1 MIDKLLD
8 ASIRFR
14 WGVVILTL
22 IISAYGLSEL
32 LKLPIDAVPDITN
45 KQVQINT
52 VEPNLGPLDIE
63 RLVTFPVETAMAGIP
78 GLETSR
84 SISRNGFSQVTV
96 IFEDH
101 TDLYFARQQVAERL
115 NQAKGTLPEGAEPQ
129 MGPVSTGLGEVLMY
143 TVDYAKA
150 GTKENPK
157 VAGKPGFQP
166 DGSYVTPTGQTLTDD
181 VAKLGYLRTV
191 QDWVIRPQLRSVSG
205 VAGIDSIGGYEK
217 QFVVQPDASKLATYG
232 ISFSEL
238 AEALEKANISVGAN
252 FVERGGEAFLVRAD
266 GRIRTVDEIS
276 RATVASR
283 GGVPVMVGDVATVKV
298 GGELRTGSA
307 SENGKELV
315 VGTVLMLADG
325 NSRLVASAAA
335 ERLAEVAKSMPPGIV
350 VKPVLN
356 RSELV
361 DATIG
366 TVEKNLAEGA
376 LLVAAVL
383 FWLLGNFRA
392 AVIATLV
399 IPISFLMMAMGMNA
413 TGTPGNLMSLGALDF
428 GLIVDGSIIIIEN
441 CLRRLA
447 ERQHHEG
454 RMLTLTERLHEVF
467 EASREMVKP
476 TIYGQAIIFLVF
488 VPLLTFT
495 GVEGKTFS
503 PMAITVMLALAGA
516 FIASLTFVP
525 AMVALLIRGEVA
537 EKDVKA
543 IAWVKTRYEPVLQ
556 RVIARPWPWIGAGGG
571 TFAAAALVFTMLG
584 SEFIPVLGEG
594 NLAMQ
599 ALRIPSTSLNKSQE
613 MQLKVEK
620 AVSALPEVAFIYSKT
635 GTAEVASDPMPP
647 NASDTFII
655 LKPREAWPEGVDTK
669 DEVIE
674 RVEKA
679 LEPLVG
685 NAFEISQPI
694 QLRFNELIAG
704 VRGDVAIKIYG
715 DNLDEMGRTANQVA
729 AIIGTV
735 PGAADVKVEQT
746 AGFPVLDVQFDRNA
760 IARYGLTLQDVSD
773 TVSAALGGREAGIVF
788 EGDRRFDI
796 VVRLDGATR
805 DDLDAVGALPV
816 LLPGEGG
823 ARASVPLSELAQFG
837 FSEGLNQ
844 VSRENG
850 QRRVV
855 VQANVRGNDLGSF
868 VAEAQEKVDAQ
879 VKLPTGSF
887 IEWGGQFE
895 NLQAASARLSIVI
908 PIIFAAIFG
917 ILFMAL
923 GGVRQA
929 IAVYS
934 AIPLALAGGVFA
946 LLLTGLP
953 FSVSAAVGFIVLS
966 GVTVLNGLV
975 VMSSINQ
982 RIDEG
987 KPIDTAISEGTME
1000 RVRAV
1005 LMTGIVPAIGFV
1017 PMAIATGVGAEVQ
1030 KPLAIVVIGGLIT
1043 STLLTLFVLP
1053 AISHLLL
1060 RGRHKQHVAGDYSDV
1075 TATGERMFVS
1085 DDDKGAEPA

>member
-22 IISAYGLSEL
+22 IISAYGVFQLM
-32 LKLPIDAVPDITN
+32 KLPIDAVPDITN

-52 VEPNLGPLDIE
+52 VAPNLGPLDME

-78 GLETSR
+78 GLESSR

-96 IFEDH
+96 VFEDH

-115 NQAKGTLPEGAEPQ
+115 NQAKGSLPDGVEPS

-143 TVDYAKA
+143 VVDFAEP
-150 GTKENPK
+150 GSENNPV
-157 VAGKPGFQP
+157 VAGRPGFQP
-166 DGSYVTPTGQTLTDD
+166 DGSYMTPAGEMLTDD
-181 VAKLGYLRTV
+181 VAKEGYLRSV

-217 QFVVQPDASKLATYG
+217 QFVVQPDAAKMATYG

-238 AEALEKANISVGAN
+238 ADALERANISVGAN

-266 GRIRTVDEIS
+266 GRIRTLDEIA
-276 RATVASR
+276 RATVATR
-283 GGVPVMVGDVATVKV
+283 GGVAVAVRDIATVVV
-298 GGELRTGSA
+298 GGDLRTGSA
-307 SENGKELV
+307 TRDGHEIV
-315 VGTVLMLADG
+315 IGTALMLAGG
-325 NSRLVASAAA
+325 NSRIVASDVA
-335 ERLAEVAKSMPPGIV
+335 ERLETVADSLPPGV
-350 VKPVLN
+350 TVTTVLD
-356 RSELV
+356 RSDLV

-366 TVEKNLAEGA
+366 TVETNLVEGA
-376 LLVAAVL
+376 LLVIAVL

-392 AVIATLV
+392 ALIATLV
-399 IPISFLMMAMGMNA
+399 IPISFLVMGTGMNI
-413 TGTPGNLMSLGALDF
+413 TGTSGNLMSLGALDF

-441 CLRRLA
+441 CLQRLA
-447 ERQHHEG
+447 HRQHTEG
-454 RMLTLTERLHEVF
+454 RLLTLNERLHEVF

-476 TIYGQAIIFLVF
+476 TLYGQAIIFLVF

-516 FIASLTFVP
+516 FVASLTFVP
-525 AMVALLIRGEVA
+525 AMVALLLRGKVSEKEVP
-537 EKDVKA
+537 A
-543 IAWVKTRYEPVLQ
+543 IGWVKTRYAPVLD
-556 RVIARPWPWIGAGGG
+556 RIIARPWPWIGAGAG
-571 TFAAAALVFTMLG
+571 TFGAAALVFTMLG
-584 SEFIPVLGEG
+584 SEFLPVLGEG

-599 ALRIPSTSLNKSQE
+599 ALRIPSTSLAQSTE
-613 MQLKVEK
+613 MQQRVER
-620 AVSALPEVAFIYSKT
+620 AVGELPEVSFVFSKT

-647 NASDTFII
+647 NASDTFIM
-655 LKPREAWPEGVDTK
+655 LRPRDEWPEGVETK
-669 DEVIE
+669 DDVIE
-674 RVEKA
+674 RVEAA
-679 LEPLVG
+679 LDPLVG

-704 VRGDVAIKIYG
+704 VRGDIAIKVYG
-715 DNLDEMGRTANQVA
+715 DDLEEMGRTAQQIA
-729 AIIGTV
+729 AVLNTV

-746 AGFPVLDVQFDRNA
+746 AGFPVLDLQFDRDA
-760 IARYGLTLQDVSD
+760 IARYGLSLEDVSD
-773 TVSAALGGREAGIVF
+773 TVAAAMGGREAGFVF
-788 EGDRRFDI
+788 EGDRRYDI
-796 VVRLDGATR
+796 VVRLDNMTR
-805 DDLDAVGALPV
+805 SDLDAVGALPV
-816 LLPGEGG
+816 LLPGEGAG
-823 ARASVPLSELAQFG
+823 RASVPLRELVRFN

-868 VAEAQEKVDAQ
+868 VAEAQAKVREQ
-879 VKLPTGSF
+879 VEIPAGSYV
-887 IEWGGQFE
+887 EWGGQFE
-895 NLQAASARLSIVI
+895 NLQAASQRLSLVI
-908 PIIFAAIFG
+908 PIIFVAIFG
-917 ILFMAL
+917 ILFLAL
-923 GGVRQA
+923 GGVRQS

-934 AIPLALAGGVFA
+934 AIPLALAGGIFA
-946 LLLTGLP
+946 LMLTGLP

-982 RIDEG
+982 RLDAG
-987 KPIDTAISEGTME
+987 MVVDRAIAEGTME

-1017 PMAIATGVGAEVQ
+1017 PMAIATGTGAEVQ

-1060 RGRHKQHVAGDYSDV
+1060 RGRHKQHVVGEYSDV
-1075 TATGERMFVS
+1075 TALGERRFES
-1085 DDDKGAEPA
+1085 DDEKGAAPV

>member
-1 MIDKLLD
+1 
-8 ASIRFR
+8 
-14 WGVVILTL
+14 VI
-22 IISAYGLSEL
+22 
-32 LKLPIDAVPDITN
+32 
-45 KQVQINT
+45 
-52 VEPNLGPLDIE
+52 
-63 RLVTFPVETAMAGIP
+63 
-78 GLETSR
+78 
-84 SISRNGFSQVTV
+84 
-96 IFEDH
+96 
-101 TDLYFARQQVAERL
+101 
-115 NQAKGTLPEGAEPQ
+115 
-129 MGPVSTGLGEVLMY
+129 
-143 TVDYAKA
+143 
-150 GTKENPK
+150 
-157 VAGKPGFQP
+157 
-166 DGSYVTPTGQTLTDD
+166 
-181 VAKLGYLRTV
+181 
-191 QDWVIRPQLRSVSG
+191 
-205 VAGIDSIGGYEK
+205 
-217 QFVVQPDASKLATYG
+217 
-232 ISFSEL
+232 
-238 AEALEKANISVGAN
+238 
-252 FVERGGEAFLVRAD
+252 
-266 GRIRTVDEIS
+266 
-276 RATVASR
+276 
-283 GGVPVMVGDVATVKV
+283 
-298 GGELRTGSA
+298 
-307 SENGKELV
+307 
-315 VGTVLMLADG
+315 GTVLMLADG
-325 NSRLVASAAA
+325 NSRIVASEAA
-335 ERLAEVAKSMPPGIV
+335 ERLKEVIKSMPPGIV
-350 VKPVLN
+350 VKPVLD

-376 LLVAAVL
+376 LLVAVVL

-399 IPISFLMMAMGMNA
+399 IPISFLAMAMGMNA
-413 TGTPGNLMSLGALDF
+413 TGTSGNLMSLGALDF

-441 CLRRLA
+441 CLRRLS

-454 RMLTLTERLHEVF
+454 RLLTLNERLHEVF

-503 PMAITVMLALAGA
+503 PMAITVMLALGGA

-537 EKDVKA
+537 EKEVKA
-543 IAWVKTRYEPVLQ
+543 IAWVKERYEPVLQ
-556 RVIARPWPWIGAGGG
+556 QVIARPWPWIGAGGG
-571 TFAAAALVFTMLG
+571 TFMAAVLVFGMLG

-599 ALRIPSTSLNKSQE
+599 ALRIPSTSLNTSQA

-620 AVSALPEVAFIYSKT
+620 AVASLPEVKLIYSKT

-655 LKPREAWPEGVDTK
+655 LKPRDEWADGVSTQQD
-669 DEVIE
+669 VIE
-674 RVEKA
+674 RVEATLK
-679 LEPLVG
+679 PLVG

-704 VRGDVAIKIYG
+704 VRGDIAIKLYG
-715 DNLDEMGRTANQVA
+715 DNLDEMSLAANQVA
-729 AIIGTV
+729 AVLNTV

-746 AGFPVLDVQFDRNA
+746 AGFPVLDVQFDRDA
-760 IARYGLTLQDVSD
+760 IGRYGLTLQDVSD
-773 TVSAALGGREAGIVF
+773 TVAAAIGGREAGIVF
-788 EGDRRFDI
+788 EGDRRYDI
-796 VVRLDGATR
+796 VVRLDRATR

-823 ARASVPLSELAQFG
+823 ARASVPLSALATFN

-850 QRRVV
+850 KRRVV

-868 VAEAQEKVDAQ
+868 VAEAQEKVNAQ

-917 ILFMAL
+917 ILFLAL

-946 LLLTGLP
+946 LLLTELP

-975 VMSSINQ
+975 VMSSINN
-982 RIDEG
+982 RIDAG
-987 KPIDTAISEGTME
+987 KPIDAAISEGTME

-1017 PMAIATGVGAEVQ
+1017 PMALATGTGAEVQ

-1060 RGRHKQHVAGDYSDV
+1060 RGRHKQHVKGDYDDV
-1075 TATGERMFVS
+1075 GPLGSAL
-1085 DDDKGAEPA
+1085 PAK

>member
-1 MIDKLLD
+1 MIEKLLD

-32 LKLPIDAVPDITN
+32 MKLPIDAVPDITN

-78 GLETSR
+78 GLESSR

-115 NQAKGTLPEGAEPQ
+115 NQAKGTLPEGVEPQ

-143 TVDYAKA
+143 IVDFAKPGSKA
-150 GTKENPK
+150 APK

-166 DGSYVTPTGQTLTDD
+166 DGSYMTPSGEILTDD

-191 QDWVIRPQLRSVSG
+191 QDWVIRPQLKTVSG

-217 QFVVQPDASKLATYG
+217 QFVVQPDASKLSTYG

-238 AEALEKANISVGAN
+238 AEALERANISVGAN

-266 GRIRTVDEIS
+266 GRIRSVDEIG

-283 GGVPVMVGDVATVKV
+283 GGVPVAVRDVATVQI

-307 SENGKELV
+307 SENGKEIV
-315 VGTVLMLADG
+315 VGTALMLADG
-325 NSRLVASAAA
+325 NSRVVASAVAD
-335 ERLAEVAKSMPPGIV
+335 RLEEVAKSLPPGIT
-350 VKPVLN
+350 VKSVLD
-356 RSELV
+356 RSQLV

-366 TVEKNLAEGA
+366 TVEKNLLEGA
-376 LLVAAVL
+376 FLVAIVL
-383 FWLLGNFRA
+383 FWLLGNIRA
-392 AVIATLV
+392 AIIATLV
-399 IPISFLMMAMGMNA
+399 IPISFLIMGTGMNL
-413 TGTPGNLMSLGALDF
+413 TRTSGNLMSLGALDF

-454 RMLTLTERLHEVF
+454 RLLSVSERLHEVF

-476 TIYGQAIIFLVF
+476 TLYGQAIIFLVF

-525 AMVALLIRGEVA
+525 AMVALVIRGEVA
-537 EKDVKA
+537 EKEVRA
-543 IAWVKTRYEPVLQ
+543 IAWMKERYEPVLR
-556 RVIARPWPWIGAGGG
+556 RVIDRPWPWIGAGAG
-571 TFAAAALVFTMLG
+571 TFAAAGLVFSMLG
-584 SEFIPVLGEG
+584 SEFIPTLGEG

-613 MQLKVEK
+613 MQLQVEK
-620 AVSALPEVAFIYSKT
+620 AVASLPEVAFIYSKT

-655 LKPREAWPEGVDTK
+655 LKPRETWPAGVSTK
-669 DEVIE
+669 DDVIE
-674 RVEKA
+674 RVEKKLA
-679 LEPLVG
+679 PLVG

-704 VRGDVAIKIYG
+704 VRGDIAIKLYG
-715 DNLDEMGRTANQVA
+715 DNLEEMGRAAQQVA
-729 AIIGTV
+729 AVLKTV

-746 AGFPVLDVQFDRNA
+746 AGFPVLDVQFDRDA

-773 TVSAALGGREAGIVF
+773 TVSITLGGREAGIVF
-788 EGDRRFDI
+788 EGDRRYDI
-796 VVRLDGATR
+796 VVRLDRATR

-823 ARASVPLSELAQFG
+823 ARASVPLRELAKFG

-850 QRRVV
+850 KRRVV

-868 VAEAQEKVDAQ
+868 VAEAQEKVAAQ
-879 VKLPTGSF
+879 VNLPTGSF

-895 NLQAASARLSIVI
+895 NLQAASARLSVVI

-917 ILFMAL
+917 ILFLAL

-934 AIPLALAGGVFA
+934 AIPLALAGGVFS

-975 VMSSINQ
+975 VMTSINT
-982 RIDEG
+982 RIDAG
-987 KPIDTAISEGTME
+987 KPVDMAISEGTME

-1017 PMAIATGVGAEVQ
+1017 PMALATGTGAEVQ

-1060 RGRHKQHVAGDYSDV
+1060 RGRHKHHVTGDYGDV
-1075 TATGERMFVS
+1075 DTF
-1085 DDDKGAEPA
+1085 GAELPVK

>member
-1 MIDKLLD
+1 M
-8 ASIRFR
+8 
-14 WGVVILTL
+14 
-22 IISAYGLSEL
+22 
-32 LKLPIDAVPDITN
+32 
-45 KQVQINT
+45 
-52 VEPNLGPLDIE
+52 
-63 RLVTFPVETAMAGIP
+63 
-78 GLETSR
+78 
-84 SISRNGFSQVTV
+84 
-96 IFEDH
+96 
-101 TDLYFARQQVAERL
+101 
-115 NQAKGTLPEGAEPQ
+115 
-129 MGPVSTGLGEVLMY
+129 
-143 TVDYAKA
+143 
-150 GTKENPK
+150 
-157 VAGKPGFQP
+157 
-166 DGSYVTPTGQTLTDD
+166 
-181 VAKLGYLRTV
+181 
-191 QDWVIRPQLRSVSG
+191 
-205 VAGIDSIGGYEK
+205 
-217 QFVVQPDASKLATYG
+217 
-232 ISFSEL
+232 
-238 AEALEKANISVGAN
+238 
-252 FVERGGEAFLVRAD
+252 VR
-266 GRIRTVDEIS
+266 
-276 RATVASR
+276 
-283 GGVPVMVGDVATVKV
+283 DVATVRI

-307 SENGKELV
+307 SENGKEVV
-315 VGTVLMLADG
+315 VGTVLMLAGG
-325 NSRLVASAAA
+325 NSRIVAAAVA
-335 ERLAEVAKSMPPGIV
+335 ERLGKSPNRCRPV
-350 VKPVLN
+350 SSSRPVLD

-376 LLVAAVL
+376 LLVIAVL

-392 AVIATLV
+392 AIIATLV

-413 TGTPGNLMSLGALDF
+413 TGTSGNLMSLGALDF

-441 CLRRLA
+441 CLQRLA
-447 ERQHHEG
+447 HRQQQLG
-454 RMLTLTERLHEVF
+454 RMLNLNERLHEVF

-599 ALRIPSTSLNKSQE
+599 ALRIPSTSLEQVDRRCSDRSKRRSP
-613 MQLKVEK
+613 
-620 AVSALPEVAFIYSKT
+620 ALPEVAFVYSKT

-655 LKPREAWPEGVDTK
+655 LKPREAWPDGVNTK

-704 VRGDVAIKIYG
+704 VRGDIAIKIYG
-715 DNLDEMGRTANQVA
+715 DDLDEMGQTAHQVA
-729 AIIGTV
+729 ASIGTV

-805 DDLDAVGALPV
+805 DDLDAVGALACAAARRRRCAV
-816 LLPGEGG
+816 VGAIKRTGQVRLLRRPQPGQPRKRPTPGCGAGQCARQRSGIVCRRGAGEGR
-823 ARASVPLSELAQFG
+823 RASETA
-837 FSEGLNQ
+837 
-844 VSRENG
+844 NG
-850 QRRVV
+850 QLHRMGR
-855 VQANVRGNDLGSF
+855 
-868 VAEAQEKVDAQ
+868 
-879 VKLPTGSF
+879 
-887 IEWGGQFE
+887 
-895 NLQAASARLSIVI
+895 
-908 PIIFAAIFG
+908 
-917 ILFMAL
+917 
-923 GGVRQA
+923 
-929 IAVYS
+929 
-934 AIPLALAGGVFA
+934 
-946 LLLTGLP
+946 
-953 FSVSAAVGFIVLS
+953 SV
-966 GVTVLNGLV
+966 
-975 VMSSINQ
+975 
-982 RIDEG
+982 
-987 KPIDTAISEGTME
+987 
-1000 RVRAV
+1000 
-1005 LMTGIVPAIGFV
+1005 
-1017 PMAIATGVGAEVQ
+1017 
-1030 KPLAIVVIGGLIT
+1030 
-1043 STLLTLFVLP
+1043 
-1053 AISHLLL
+1053 
-1060 RGRHKQHVAGDYSDV
+1060 
-1075 TATGERMFVS
+1075 
-1085 DDDKGAEPA
+1085 

>member
-22 IISAYGLSEL
+22 IISAHGLLEL

-78 GLETSR
+78 GLESSR

-96 IFEDH
+96 IFEDS

-115 NQAKGTLPEGAEPQ
+115 NQAKGTLPAGAEPQ

-143 TVDYAKA
+143 TIDYAKA

-166 DGSYVTPTGQTLTDD
+166 DGSYITPTGEVLTDD

-191 QDWVIRPQLRSVSG
+191 QDWVIRPQLRTVSG

-217 QFVVQPDASKLATYG
+217 QFLVQPDASKLATYG

-238 AEALEKANISVGAN
+238 AEALERANISVGAN

-266 GRIRTVDEIS
+266 GRIRTLDEIS
-276 RATVASR
+276 DATVASR
-283 GGVPVMVGDVATVKV
+283 GGVPVAVRDVATVQI

-307 SENGKELV
+307 SENGREIV
-315 VGTVLMLADG
+315 IGTVLMLANG
-325 NSRLVASAAA
+325 NSRIVASDAA
-335 ERLAEVAKSMPPGIV
+335 ERLQEVTKSVPPGIV
-350 VKPVLN
+350 VKPVLD

-376 LLVAAVL
+376 LLVAAIL

-399 IPISFLMMAMGMNA
+399 IPISFLVMGTGMNM
-413 TGTPGNLMSLGALDF
+413 TGTSGNLMSLGALDF

-454 RMLTLTERLHEVF
+454 RILTLTERLHEVF

-488 VPLLTFT
+488 VPLLTFS

-503 PMAITVMLALAGA
+503 PMAITVMLALGGA
-516 FIASLTFVP
+516 FVASLTFVP

-537 EKDVKA
+537 EKEVKA
-543 IAWVKTRYEPVLQ
+543 IAWVKQRYEPVLR

-584 SEFIPVLGEG
+584 SEFIPTLDEG
-594 NLAMQ
+594 SIGGQVIA
-599 ALRIPSTSLNKSQE
+599 IPSTSLNRKTQ
-613 MQLKVEK
+613 MQTEVEK
-620 AVSALPEVAFIYSKT
+620 LIAQQPEVDKVFSKT
-635 GTAEVASDPMPP
+635 GTAEVASDPMPA
-647 NASDTFII
+647 NNSDIFIT
-655 LKPREAWPEGVDTK
+655 LKPRALWPDPAIDRDTL
-669 DEVIE
+669 IE
-674 RVEKA
+674 Q
-679 LEPLVG
+679 LEQRLKPTVG
-685 NAFEISQPI
+685 SAYEFSQPI
-694 QLRFNELIAG
+694 ENRFNELIAG
-704 VRGDVAIKIYG
+704 VRSDVAVKLYG
-715 DNLDEMGRTANQVA
+715 DDLEAMGRVGEQIAGVLNS
-729 AIIGTV
+729 V

-746 AGFPVLDVQFDRNA
+746 AGFPVLDVKFDRDA
-760 IARYGLTLQDVSD
+760 IARYGLTLKDVSD
-773 TVSAALGGREAGIVF
+773 TVSTALGGREAGIVF
-788 EGDRRFDI
+788 EGDRRYNI
-796 VVRLDGATR
+796 VVRLDNVTR
-805 DDLDAVGALPV
+805 DNLDAVGALPV
-816 LLPGEGG
+816 LLPGDTAMRG
-823 ARASVPLSELAQFG
+823 SVPLRELAQFG
-837 FSEGLNQ
+837 FTEGLNQ

-868 VAEAQEKVDAQ
+868 VAEAQEKVNAQ
-879 VKLPTGSF
+879 IKLPTGSF

-987 KPIDTAISEGTME
+987 KPVDVAISEGTME

-1017 PMAIATGVGAEVQ
+1017 PMAIATGTGAEVQ

-1060 RGRHKQHVAGDYSDV
+1060 RGRHKQHI
-1075 TATGERMFVS
+1075 TGEYTDVNQFGS
-1085 DDDKGAEPA
+1085 ELPQK